1 VVVVRFLR
9 VCFFLLAFGATATAA
24 SSPVVAQSTLSE
36 KLTEILKEAQRAEAQ
51 RLYERAIELYQQ
63 VLNTGLSDAAQRREL
78 LKLRAIAY
86 ERTNELIKAEIDL
99 TDAINVEP
107 VDPLAYAD
115 RGYFYL
121 RRGRY
126 PDALDDFVA
135 GSRLA
140 PKKAAFQYGAG
151 RVLVAMRNDL
161 GAVALYNEAISLDP
175 RDGANYLARAE
186 ARIRLKQFDE
196 ATADYTRALKL
207 RLKTVNDWFFAYL
220 GRGYAR
226 LQRDQNDGAVQ
237 DFDEALRLIPK
248 DLQALTWRG
257 RAHERRGDID
267 QAIEDYERAH
277 QLAPTDN
284 WVRVSLQRLRSY

>member
-1 VVVVRFLR
+1 VRFLR
-9 VCFFLLAFGATATAA
+9 VVFFLLAFVATAVAA
-24 SSPVVAQSTLSE
+24 SAPAASQSTLSE
-36 KLTEILKEAQRAEAQ
+36 KLSEVLKEAQRAEAQ

-63 VLNTGLSDAAQRREL
+63 VLNTGVSDATQRREL

-86 ERTNELIKAEIDL
+86 ERTNELIKAELDL
-99 TDAINVEP
+99 TAALNVEP

-140 PKKAAFQYGAG
+140 PTNAAFQYGAG

-161 GAVALYNEAISLDP
+161 GAVALYNEAISLEP
-175 RDGANYLARAE
+175 GDGGHYLARAE
-186 ARIRLKQFDE
+186 ARVRLKQFDE
-196 ATADYTRALKL
+196 AIADYTRALKL
-207 RLKTVNDWFFAYL
+207 RLKTANEWFFAYL

-226 LQRDQNDGAVQ
+226 LVRDQNDGAVQ
-237 DFDEALRLIPK
+237 DFDEALRLTPK

-257 RAHERRGDID
+257 LAHERRGDID
-267 QAIEDYERAH
+267 QAIDDYERAYKF
-277 QLAPTDN
+277 APTDN
-284 WVRVSLQRLRSY
+284 WVRTSLQRLRSY